1 MERNER
7 GQCVVASASQHSR
20 PTATGESGFCASHLS
35 AMRCGRTQASP
46 AERKL
51 LHGESVA
58 FAKWY
63 MEDAVYEL
71 SMGIVECWRGG
82 ALQKTFL
89 HKMSRQI
96 QPGMV
101 NAKVAVLAVMCLNPC
116 ASNGIRWESHSWLL
130 TMRTVKRKAHVH
142 EHVAPTKSLNI
153 RST

>member
-1 MERNER
+1 VLA
-7 GQCVVASASQHSR
+7 GWS
-20 PTATGESGFCASHLS
+20 
-35 AMRCGRTQASP
+35 
-46 AERKL
+46 
-51 LHGESVA
+51 
-58 FAKWY
+58 FAKDFSPQN
-63 MEDAVYEL
+63 E
-71 SMGIVECWRGG
+71 S
-82 ALQKTFL
+82 K
-89 HKMSRQI
+89 I